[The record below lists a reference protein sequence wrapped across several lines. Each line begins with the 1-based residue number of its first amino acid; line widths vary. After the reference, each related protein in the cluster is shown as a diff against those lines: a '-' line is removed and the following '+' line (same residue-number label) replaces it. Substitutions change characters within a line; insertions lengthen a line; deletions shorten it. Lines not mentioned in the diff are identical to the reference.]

1 MVTEP
6 NRQAVITAFLDLLS
20 EKPFAE
26 IGLDEIAGRASLSL
40 AELRGLFDTKLA
52 IYEAFVRD
60 VDEAVLAED
69 VSDMADQP
77 PRERLFDV
85 LMRRLDVLRPHRA
98 ALRGLFRSVRQDPLL
113 AASINRIGLVS
124 QRWMLTAAGIRFEG
138 LLGAAV
144 TQGLVV
150 SFARVLRV
158 FINEEDAG
166 MPRTMAALDKE
177 LRRAQSSFERLERL
191 GRVFRRPPRRSWPE
205 RRPADSMAADGA
217 TEEPI

>member
-1 MVTEP
+1 MATKQQ
-6 NRQAVITAFLDLLS
+6 RQSVITAFLDLLS
-20 EKPFAE
+20 QKPFAE
-26 IGLDEIAGRASLSL
+26 IGLDEIAERASVSL
-40 AELRGLFDTKLA
+40 AELRGMFDTKLA

-69 VSDMADQP
+69 VSDMADEP

-98 ALRGLFRSVRQDPLL
+98 ALHGLFRSVRQDPLL

-158 FINEEDAG
+158 FVNEADEG

-191 GRVFRRPPRRSWPE
+191 GRVFRRPPRRRWPE
-205 RRPADSMAADGA
+205 RRPTDPVASDVA